1 MRTIK
6 FRVYD
11 NIYNIIIDDYDLWAY
26 VERDKNNLRVL
37 PNYYLM
43 QYTEIKDKNGKEIYE
58 GDIVEFKRWNKKI
71 KNREVVIITTYWV
84 LLKWGSYRDNPLY
97 YRDTIEVIGNIYEN
111 PELLN

>member
-26 VERDKNNLRVL
+26 VERYKNNLRVP

-43 QYTEIKDKNGKEIYE
+43 QYTGIDDKNGEPIYE
-58 GDIVEFKRWNKKI
+58 WDIVQVDDRKGEVIYSVDRFCV
-71 KNREVVIITTYWV
+71 KNIIW
-84 LLKWGSYRDNPLY
+84 LLLSDNM
-97 YRDTIEVIGNIYEN
+97 EVIGNIYEN
-111 PELLN
+111 PELMNGKN